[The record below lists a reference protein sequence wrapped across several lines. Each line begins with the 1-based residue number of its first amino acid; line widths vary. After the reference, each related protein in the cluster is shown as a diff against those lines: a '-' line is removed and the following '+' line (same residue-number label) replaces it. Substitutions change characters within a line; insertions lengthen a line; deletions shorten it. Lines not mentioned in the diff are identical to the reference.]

1 MTASLVVWLCVA
13 LCLGI
18 GVSPLASI
26 VTIDPQGPRAKAMRR
41 AEQQFASA
49 VMMLATCGL
58 LSLWLV
64 GKKGE
69 MWWPLFAMV
78 CMAVPLVHPWL
89 VVRGLFIPLGL
100 ARAAV
105 RVSRLGGHP
114 WFRDP
119 VGGAVLAGVLAALHR
134 GKHDPALARWL
145 RARLAED
152 RIGGAG
158 IVALGLLAAES
169 GDRETARVVL
179 GSLDEIEPDICP
191 PLARTIA
198 LDWLAADAARRGA
211 WAELVDRIS
220 DDPFPTRTTRFV
232 GLCARRMV
240 GETVDRGA
248 IVWAW
253 LTAPRRLAT
262 FGLCWSCLRHRAPA
276 ERVLADDELRRLA
289 ANDGREPVLTAL
301 ALHAE
306 AAALPTT
313 QPVPLPIV
321 ERLAAGWDEAF
332 ADFGLRGEVRSRGEH
347 FATEANGELLV
358 ARLQRAVARDL
369 AALLSQCGREA
380 EGVRADAGVLRRAR
394 ELHFED
400 ATESLGRSCTLLA
413 RQRGGLE
420 PMDPA
425 GAWIEYVRVR
435 KAYLLAT
442 LPLAPAHRG
451 RLYAVVEQEL
461 RQLAAWLWNERA
473 ERGLAHAVCLFLLHE
488 AEHVRDG
495 EAAAYYRHNVV
506 VGL

>member
-13 LCLGI
+13 LCVGI

-58 LSLWLV
+58 FSLWLV
-64 GKKGE
+64 GRKGE
-69 MWWPLFAMV
+69 MWWPLFAMIV
-78 CMAVPLVHPWL
+78 MTLPLVHPWI
-89 VVRGLFIPLGL
+89 VVRGIFIPLGL

-119 VGGAVLAGVLAALHR
+119 VGGAVLAGVLAAMHR
-134 GKHDPALARWL
+134 RKHDPALARWL
-145 RARLAED
+145 RMRLGED

-169 GDRETARVVL
+169 GDRETARIVL

-191 PLARTIA
+191 PLARSLA

-211 WAELVDRIS
+211 WHELVERIV

-240 GETVDRGA
+240 GEPIDRRSIA
-248 IVWAW
+248 WAW
-253 LTAPRRLAT
+253 LMAPRRAT
-262 FGLCWSCLRHRAPA
+262 TISLLWKCLRHRLPHA
-276 ERVLADDELRRLA
+276 RVLDDHELARLA
-289 ANDGREPVLTAL
+289 ANDGREPILTAL

-313 QPVPLPIV
+313 LPVALPLV

-332 ADFGLRGEVRSRGEH
+332 ADFGLRGEVRSRAEH
-347 FATEANGELLV
+347 FGTEATGELLV

-369 AALLSQCGREA
+369 AALLAQCGREA
-380 EGVRADAGVLRRAR
+380 EHVRAETGVMRRAR
-394 ELHFED
+394 EVHFDE
-400 ATESLGRSCTLLA
+400 ATETLAQRCSELA
-413 RQRGGLE
+413 RRRGSANI
-420 PMDPA
+420 DPA
-425 GAWIEYVRVR
+425 AAWIEWVRVR
-435 KAYLLAT
+435 RAYLLAAV
-442 LPLAPAHRG
+442 PLAPSQRG
-451 RLYAVVEQEL
+451 LLYAVIEREL

-473 ERGLAHAVCLFLLHE
+473 ERGLAHAVCLFLLAE
-488 AEHVRDG
+488 AERVRDG

>member
-13 LCLGI
+13 LCVGI
-18 GVSPLASI
+18 GVSPLASTL
-26 VTIDPQGPRAKAMRR
+26 TIDPQGPRAKAMRR

-78 CMAVPLVHPWL
+78 CMAIPLVHPWL

-145 RARLAED
+145 RVRLAED

-191 PLARTIA
+191 PLARAIA

-211 WAELVDRIS
+211 WHELVDRIA

-240 GETVDRGA
+240 GESVDRGS
-248 IVWAW
+248 ILWAW
-253 LTAPRRLAT
+253 LMAPRRLAT
-262 FGLCWSCLRHRAPA
+262 FGLVWSCLRERAAP
-276 ERVLADDELRRLA
+276 ERVLFDDELAKLA

-313 QPVPLPIV
+313 LPVHLPIV

-332 ADFGLRGEVRSRGEH
+332 ADFGLRGEVRGRAEH
-347 FATEANGELLV
+347 FSTEANGEMLV

-400 ATESLGRSCTLLA
+400 ATESLARACKELA
-413 RQRGGLE
+413 RRRGSANLE
-420 PMDPA
+420 PA
-425 GAWIEYVRVR
+425 GAWVEWVRVR
-435 KAYLLAT
+435 RTYVLAAV
-442 LPLAPAHRG
+442 PLAPAQRG
-451 RLYAVVEQEL
+451 MLYAVVEQEL